1 MQKQTVKF
9 ADAAARASRK
19 LVFYTSIYTLQ
30 RFAEKLAQVRGE
42 FELQQKS
49 LAAIIGNKEEADK
62 IFARTVDLALQ
73 SPFKLRELV
82 GYVRELSAYRI
93 ETEKLFDTTKMLADV
108 SAGLGIA
115 IVTGKQIGR
124 AHV

>member
-1 MQKQTVKF
+1 MAEANKKASDTGVGLQKQTVKF
-9 ADAAARASRK
+9 ADAAAWASRK

-62 IFARTVDLALQ
+62 
-73 SPFKLRELV
+73 K
-82 GYVRELSAYRI
+82 
-93 ETEKLFDTTKMLADV
+93 
-108 SAGLGIA
+108 
-115 IVTGKQIGR
+115 IGR